1 MKEYF
6 QYFKGKAV
14 TITTVQ
20 INFRF
25 KEEAMADYFSGFVE
39 ILDEKGIWLR
49 HPITHS
55 LSFILYAYI
64 VSVTEEQT
72 LYEDNPEHAK
82 IIEEYRKEKPL
93 TAAKRAVVPPI
104 KESSAYVNPAAL
116 AEIAKKA
123 KQAFTEDE
131 KR

>member
-6 QYFKGKAV
+6 QYFKGKPV

-25 KEEAMADYFSGFVE
+25 KEEAMADYFSGIVE
-39 ILDEKGIWLR
+39 IVDEMGIWLL
-49 HPITHS
+49 HGVTHTRT
-55 LSFILYAYI
+55 FILYPHI
-64 VSVTEEQT
+64 VSVTEEQM

-93 TAAKRAVVPPI
+93 TAAKRTVVPQVQTSPF
-104 KESSAYVNPAAL
+104 VNPAAL

-123 KQAFTEDE
+123 KQALTEE
-131 KR
+131 KK